1 MSIGFGLL
9 GSGFMNH
16 TYAEC
21 LAKHVPNAHLVAVA
35 MGSRAASLAAEY
47 GVAAEPSAEA
57 LLGRPDVDA
66 VIIATPHSTH
76 RPLTVLAAAAG
87 KHVYVEKPMA
97 VTVDDCDAMIEACE
111 TAQVALT
118 VNKITRFRASP
129 VAAKRLIDGG
139 AIGGVRMIRVTSSV
153 VGYLPD
159 EHGWVKD
166 PGEGG
171 AWLDMGVHLF
181 DALRWFTGS
190 EVEVV
195 FARIRDFGGIDHLRR
210 SGMAE
215 IEMRNG
221 VIAQVMISFEMP
233 APGIGSQ
240 SQWTFIGA
248 TGIVNADSYGKV
260 RLGTS
265 DGWSDIHEMPSFD
278 LNADVYSP
286 VRLEAFAAQVADF
299 AGSIRDR
306 RPPAVSGR
314 DGRAA
319 VEVVEAAARSS
330 QSGEAVRLPRSGIDT
345 G

>member
-21 LAKHVPNAHLVAVA
+21 LAKHVPDAHLVAVA
-35 MGSRAASLAAEY
+35 MGSRASSLAAEY

-57 LLGRPDVDA
+57 LLGRHDVDA

-76 RPLTVLAAAAG
+76 RALTALAAAAG

-97 VTVDDCDAMIEACE
+97 VTVEECDAMIDACR
-111 TAQVALT
+111 AAGVQLT

-129 VAAKRLIDGG
+129 RAAKGLLDGDAIG
-139 AIGGVRMIRVTSSV
+139 AIRMIRVTSSV

-190 EVEVV
+190 EVDVV
-195 FARIRDFGGIDHLRR
+195 FARVRDFGGIEHLRR

-215 IEMRNG
+215 LEMRNG

-240 SQWTFIGA
+240 SQWTFVGA
-248 TGIVNADSYGKV
+248 TGIVEADSYGKV

-265 DGWSDIHEMPSFD
+265 NGWSDVYEMPKFD
-278 LNADVYSP
+278 LNADVYNP
-286 VRLEAFAAQVADF
+286 VRLEAFAAQVTDF
-299 AGSIRDR
+299 ADAIRDL
-306 RPPAVSGR
+306 RPPAVGAR

-330 QSGEAVRLPRSGIDT
+330 ESGESVRLPGPGMNT
-345 G
+345 

>member
-35 MGSRAASLAAEY
+35 VGSRAAPLAAEY
-47 GVAAEPSAEA
+47 GVCAEPSAEK

-76 RPLTVLAAAAG
+76 QPLTALAAAAG

-97 VTVDDCDAMIEACE
+97 VTVEDCDAMIDACR
-111 TAQVALT
+111 VAGVQLT
-118 VNKITRFRASP
+118 VNKLTRFRASP

-139 AIGGVRMIRVTSSV
+139 AIGDIRMIRVTSSV

-190 EVEVV
+190 EVDVV
-195 FARIRDFGGIDHLRR
+195 FARVRDYGGIEHLRR

-215 IEMRNG
+215 VEMRNG

-233 APGIGSQ
+233 PPGIGSQ
-240 SQWTFIGA
+240 SQWTFVGS
-248 TGIVNADSYGKV
+248 TGIVEADSYGKV

-265 DGWSDIHEMPSFD
+265 AGWNEIYEMPRFD

-286 VRLEAFAAQVADF
+286 VRLEAFAAQVTDF
-299 AGSIRDR
+299 AAAIENR
-306 RPPAVSGR
+306 RTPAVAGR

-319 VEVVEAAARSS
+319 VEVVQAAARSS
-330 QSGEAVRLPRSGIDT
+330 ASGVSVRLPLAEATT

>member
-21 LAKHVPNAHLVAVA
+21 LAKYVPNARLVAVA
-35 MGSRAASLAAEY
+35 VGSRAESLAAEY
-47 GVAAEPSAEA
+47 GVTAERSADA
-57 LLGRPDVDA
+57 LLRRPDIDA

-76 RPLTVLAAAAG
+76 RQLTALAAAAG

-97 VTVDDCDAMIEACE
+97 VTVADCDAMIEACR
-111 TAQVALT
+111 TAGVQLT
-118 VNKITRFRASP
+118 VNKITRFRESP
-129 VAAKRLIDGG
+129 LTAKRLIDSG
-139 AIGGVRMIRVTSSV
+139 AIGKPRMISVTSSV

-159 EHGWVKD
+159 ETGWVKA

-190 EVEVV
+190 EVDIV
-195 FARIRDFGGIDHLRR
+195 FARVRDFGGVDHLRR

-215 IEMRNG
+215 LVMRNG

-240 SQWTFIGA
+240 SQWTIVGS
-248 TGIVNADSYGKV
+248 TGIVEADSYGKV
-260 RLGTS
+260 RLGTG
-265 DGWSDIHEMPSFD
+265 DTWTEVYEMPRFALDS
-278 LNADVYSP
+278 DVYGF
-286 VRLEAFAAQVADF
+286 VRLKAFAAQVADF
-299 AGSIRDR
+299 ADAIRER
-306 RPPAVSGR
+306 RAPAVTGR
-314 DGRAA
+314 EGRAA
-319 VEVVEAAARSS
+319 VEVVEAAALSS
-330 QSGEAVRLPRSGIDT
+330 ASGAAVQLPLAGGIT
-345 G
+345 R

>member
-9 GSGFMNH
+9 GSGFMSH

-21 LAKHVPNAHLVAVA
+21 LKRHVPNAHLLAVA
-35 MGSRAASLAAEY
+35 AGSRAASLAGEY
-47 GVAAEPSAEA
+47 GAAHEESVEA
-57 LLGRPDVDA
+57 LLARPDVQA
-66 VIIATPHSTH
+66 VIVATPHSTH
-76 RPLTVLAAAAG
+76 RRLTELAATAG

-97 VTVDDCDAMIEACE
+97 VTVADCDAMIEACR
-111 TAQVALT
+111 TAGVALT

-129 VAAKRLIDGG
+129 VAAKGLIDHGS
-139 AIGGVRMIRVTSSV
+139 IGQLRMIRVTSSV

-190 EVEVV
+190 EVEAV
-195 FARIRDFGGIDHLRR
+195 FARVRDFGGIDHLRR

-215 IEMRNG
+215 LVMRSG
-221 VIAQVMISFEMP
+221 VMAQVMICFEMP
-233 APGIGSQ
+233 PPGIGSQ
-240 SQWTFIGA
+240 SQWTFVGA
-248 TGIVNADSYGKV
+248 SGIVEADSYGKV
-260 RLGTS
+260 RLGTH
-265 DGWSDIHEMPSFD
+265 DGWSEVYDMPRFD

-299 AGSIRDR
+299 AGAIEDR
-306 RPPAVSGR
+306 RAPAVSGQ

-330 QSGEAVRLPRSGIDT
+330 DLGVSVRLPIPAINPG
-345 G
+345 

>member
-1 MSIGFGLL
+1 MSIGFGLV

-21 LAKHVPNAHLVAVA
+21 LARHVPNAHLSAVA
-35 MGSRAASLAAEY
+35 MGSRAPALAAEY
-47 GVAAEPSAEA
+47 GVAAEPSAA
-57 LLGRPDVDA
+57 DLLRRPDVDA

-76 RPLTVLAAAAG
+76 RALTVLAAAAG

-97 VTVDDCDAMIEACE
+97 VTLDDCDAMIQACE
-111 TAQVALT
+111 AAGVALT

-129 VAAKRLIDGG
+129 TAAKRLLDDG
-139 AIGGVRMIRVTSSV
+139 AIGSIRMIRVTSSV

-159 EHGWVKD
+159 EQGWVKE

-190 EVEVV
+190 EVNLV
-195 FARIRDFGGIDHLRR
+195 FARIRDFAGIDHLRR
-210 SGMAE
+210 SGTAE
-215 IEMRNG
+215 LEMRNG
-221 VIAQVMISFEMP
+221 VIVQVLISFEMP
-233 APGIGSQ
+233 PPGIGSQ
-240 SQWTFIGA
+240 SHWVFIGES
-248 TGIVNADSYGKV
+248 GIVEADSYGKV

-265 DGWSDIHEMPSFD
+265 DGWNDIYEMPSFD

-286 VRLEAFAAQVADF
+286 VRLEAFAAQVTDF
-299 AGSIRDR
+299 ASCIRDR
-306 RPPAVSGR
+306 RPPAVGGR

-319 VEVVEAAARSS
+319 VEVVEATARSS
-330 QSGEAVRLPRSGIDT
+330 ATGESVRLPLKTLGP